1 MPEWKSRTSSATIRR
16 LVVAGRFAAMV
27 IDEINGP
34 LEAVYNLNYLIARTP
49 EDDLYE
55 TNQPPQTAQG

>member
-1 MPEWKSRTSSATIRR
+1 
-16 LVVAGRFAAMV
+16 MV